1 MEYSIGEA
9 AKVLNL
15 SASTL
20 RYYDKEGL
28 MPFVE
33 RKASGIRVF
42 KNDDIGALKLIEC
55 LKNTGMP
62 IKDIKRFIDLT
73 IIGDDSIEERL
84 EIILKQRESV
94 LHQIEELKGH
104 LDMLDHKKWYYETAK
119 EAGTCGIHK
128 KESKNYQI

>member
-1 MEYSIGEA
+1 MEYTIGEV

-42 KNDDIGALKLIEC
+42 KNDDIGALRIIEC

-62 IKDIKRFIDLT
+62 IKEIKRFIDLT
-73 IIGDDSIEERL
+73 LVGDDSIDERL
-84 EIILKQRESV
+84 NIILKQRESV
-94 LHQIEELKGH
+94 LQQIEELKGH
-104 LDMLDHKKWYYETAK
+104 LATLDHKKWYYETAK
-119 EAGTCGIHK
+119 EAGTCDIHK
-128 KESKNYQI
+128 KKSKNYQI

>member
-9 AKVLNL
+9 AKALNL

-42 KNDDIGALKLIEC
+42 KNDDIGALRIIGC

-73 IIGDDSIEERL
+73 LLGDESIDERL
-84 EIILKQRESV
+84 DIILKQR
-94 LHQIEELKGH
+94 
-104 LDMLDHKKWYYETAK
+104 
-119 EAGTCGIHK
+119 
-128 KESKNYQI
+128 